1 MANDLDPRLAP
12 VQRFGKELARMRR
25 EHDLTQVALG
35 KRLGCSSSLVAHIE
49 KGDRTPKP
57 DFAAGCDQVFGTGNR
72 FARLCRSITSPSGPG
87 WYLRWTDEIEPSAR
101 VLRSWDPL
109 LIPGMLQ
116 TEDYARAVFR
126 GDLAGISNQEVEDG
140 VSARLRRQLILDT
153 NSPPTLWVLID
164 EMVFHRPVGSPQI
177 MSAQIDHLL
186 AVANRPS
193 VTVQLVPFDTPCTA
207 GLLSSFIVAELPDAP
222 TAVSVDSAGR
232 GEVSAEHD
240 FVALIWER
248 YDRIRAEAY
257 RPGQSLEKIEEARIR
272 WMQKT

>member
-1 MANDLDPRLAP
+1 MANDLDSRLAP

-25 EHDLTQVALG
+25 EHDLTQAALG

-140 VSARLRRQLILDT
+140 VSARLRRQLTWTRTRRRLSGSLST
-153 NSPPTLWVLID
+153 RWCFTALSGAPKSCPHRLTTSLQSP
-164 EMVFHRPVGSPQI
+164 
-177 MSAQIDHLL
+177 
-186 AVANRPS
+186 
-193 VTVQLVPFDTPCTA
+193 TVPP
-207 GLLSSFIVAELPDAP
+207 
-222 TAVSVDSAGR
+222 
-232 GEVSAEHD
+232 
-240 FVALIWER
+240 
-248 YDRIRAEAY
+248 
-257 RPGQSLEKIEEARIR
+257 
-272 WMQKT
+272 